1 MASVTMNNS
10 KTSVTTSI
18 IQNESKQDFVKSGRA
33 LDEDD
38 IEYDY
43 IVLADGHGSLIN
55 KDIVIDFIRNYDWD
69 TKLRFKNWYSTFT
82 IEFEEIVPK
91 SCSAGS
97 TLSVVRIY
105 KDVFECWWIGDSSI
119 RVYENSEEIWKSLD
133 HDACN
138 TQEHERL
145 LEKGYNLKPEH
156 KPYVLTPT
164 SITMVP
170 SYRIIMGPRDK
181 IAMTRCLGH
190 KNMTGNEIEF
200 AVIPRNTDY
209 SYKVVVGSDGLW
221 DLVCNTDTPFLASK
235 DVDAKNLME
244 WIYCRWLQEWVYVHI
259 SGNKKI
265 TFPNWNRDDICI
277 GVFTS

>member
-1 MASVTMNNS
+1 MASVTISNS
-10 KTSVTTSI
+10 TASVTTSI
-18 IQNESKQDFVKSGRA
+18 KQNTSKQDFIKNGRA
-33 LDEDD
+33 LDENG

-43 IVLADGHGSLIN
+43 IVLADGHGSRIN

-69 TKLRFKNWYSTFT
+69 TKLRFKNWYSKFT
-82 IEFEEIVPK
+82 IEFKEIVPK
-91 SCSAGS
+91 SSGSGS

-105 KDVFECWWIGDSSI
+105 PYLFECWWIGDSSI
-119 RVYENSEEIWKSLD
+119 RLYKNSEEIWKSLD

-138 TQEHERL
+138 TQERERL
-145 LEKGYNLKPEH
+145 IEKGYHIKSEH
-156 KPYVLTPT
+156 KPFVLTPT

-170 SYRIIMGPRDK
+170 SYRIIMASLDK

-200 AVIPRNTDY
+200 AVIPRNIDS
-209 SYKVVVGSDGLW
+209 SYKLVVGSDGLW

-235 DVDAKNLME
+235 DVDAENLMG
-244 WIYCRWLQEWVYVHI
+244 WIYDRWVQEWMYVNVL
-259 SGNKKI
+259 GNQKI
-265 TFPNWNRDDICI
+265 KFPDWNRDDICI

>member
-10 KTSVTTSI
+10 KASVTTSI

-38 IEYDY
+38 IEYNY

-91 SCSAGS
+91 SCGAGS

-105 KDVFECWWIGDSSI
+105 KDVFECWWIGDLSI
-119 RVYENSEEIWKSLD
+119 RVYKNSEEIWKSLD

-145 LEKGYNLKPEH
+145 VEKGYYLKPEH

-200 AVIPRNTDY
+200 AVIPRNTDS

-259 SGNKKI
+259 SGNEKI
-265 TFPNWNRDDICI
+265 KFPDSNRDDICI

>member
-1 MASVTMNNS
+1 MS
-10 KTSVTTSI
+10 SVTTSI
-18 IQNESKQDFVKSGRA
+18 KQNTSKQDFIKSGSA
-33 LDEDD
+33 IDENN

-43 IVLADGHGSLIN
+43 IVLADGHGSRIN

-69 TKLRFKNWYSTFT
+69 TKLKYKNWYKTFT

-91 SCSAGS
+91 SGGSGS

-105 KDVFECWWIGDSSI
+105 KDIFECWWIGDSSI
-119 RVYENSEEIWKSLD
+119 RLYENSEEIWKSLD

-138 TQEHERL
+138 RQEHAKL
-145 LEKGYNLKPEH
+145 IKKGYNLKSEH

-170 SYRIIMGPRDK
+170 SYRIIMASQDK

-200 AVIPRNTDY
+200 AVIPRNTD
-209 SYKVVVGSDGLW
+209 SRYKLVVGSDGLW
-221 DLVCNTDTPFLASK
+221 DLVCNTDTSFLASE
-235 DVDAKNLME
+235 DTDAKILME
-244 WIYCRWLQEWVYVHI
+244 WIYCRWLQEWMYVHI
-259 SGNKKI
+259 SGNQKI